1 MFDLSLKQGYD
12 PVNVKEDYLIEDIL
26 QRNFMSG
33 ILQRQKAA
41 QEFNFLDLN
50 EKWMNEKKP

>member
-1 MFDLSLKQGYD
+1 M
-12 PVNVKEDYLIEDIL
+12 NVKEDYLIEDIL
-26 QRNFMSG
+26 PRNFMSG

-41 QEFNFLDLN
+41 QEFDFLDLN